1 MAQPN
6 HVYPSGNTAPV
17 PPSQKTDPLSHYQP
31 IPINSL
37 KPLPRKRRKWGWWL
51 VVLVLV
57 YFLAPLRTNLLV
69 LGTDRTEGMNIGRS
83 DTILLLSIVPLQPY
97 VSMLSIPRDLWVNVP
112 GIGEDRINTA
122 HFYAEASQPGSGPD
136 ATLETIR
143 ANFGVRVTRYVTIN
157 FDGFVEL
164 IDAVGGVD
172 IELAQAEGGLPA
184 GTHHLDAG
192 QALAFVR
199 ERYSS
204 DDFYRM
210 RHGQMVVQA
219 AAGKM
224 ANPTNWWRWPG
235 IVSALGRAVKT
246 NVPFYDWPRLGL
258 ALLRAALANTIDSHV
273 IDRDYVTPY
282 TTGQGANILMPN
294 WDAIHPLVVEL
305 FAP

>member
-1 MAQPN
+1 MSQTNQPL
-6 HVYPSGNTAPV
+6 PTGKTIPV
-17 PPSQKTDPLSHYQP
+17 PASQRTDPLSHFQP
-31 IPINSL
+31 IPVRSL

-51 VVLVLV
+51 LVLVLI
-57 YFLAPLRTNLLV
+57 YFLAPVRTNLLV

-83 DTILLLSIVPLQPY
+83 DTILLMSIVPLKPY
-97 VSMLSIPRDLWVNVP
+97 VSMLSIPRDLWVVLP

-122 HFYAEASQPGSGPD
+122 HFYAEANQAGSGPK

-143 ANFGVRVTRYVTIN
+143 ANFGVQVNRYLSIN
-157 FDGFVEL
+157 FDGFVEM

-184 GTHHLDAG
+184 GNHHLDAG

-204 DDFYRM
+204 DDFFRM
-210 RHGQMVVQA
+210 RHGQIVVQSA
-219 AAGKM
+219 IAKM
-224 ANPTNWWRWPG
+224 AKPANWWRWPG
-235 IVSALGRAVKT
+235 VIKALSRAVQT
-246 NVPFYDWPRLGL
+246 NLPIYEWPRLGV
-258 ALLRAALANTIDSHV
+258 ALLRAALSNTIDSHV

-282 TTGQGANILMPN
+282 TTAQGANILLPN
-294 WDAIHPLVVEL
+294 WDAIHPLVVDL

>member
-1 MAQPN
+1 MSQPN
-6 HVYPSGNTAPV
+6 RTYPSGNTAPV

-31 IPINSL
+31 IPVKSL
-37 KPLPRKRRKWGWWL
+37 KPLPRKRRRWGWWL
-51 VVLVLV
+51 VALVLV

-97 VSMLSIPRDLWVNVP
+97 VSMLSIPRDLWVTIP
-112 GIGEDRINTA
+112 GVGEDRINTA

-143 ANFGVRVTRYVTIN
+143 ANFGVRVSRYVAIN
-157 FDGFVEL
+157 FDGFVEM

-172 IELAQAEGGLPA
+172 IELEQAEGGLPA
-184 GTHHLDAG
+184 GKHHLDAG

-219 AAGKM
+219 AVGKM
-224 ANPTNWWRWPG
+224 ANPANWWRWPG
-235 IVSALGRAVKT
+235 LVSALSRAVNT

-258 ALLRAALANTIDSHV
+258 ALLRAALTDTIDEHV

-282 TTGQGANILMPN
+282 TTDQGANILLPN

>member
-1 MAQPN
+1 MSQPN
-6 HVYPSGNTAPV
+6 LTYPSGNTAPV

-31 IPINSL
+31 IPVKSL
-37 KPLPRKRRKWGWWL
+37 KPLPRKRRRWGWWL
-51 VVLVLV
+51 VALVLV

-69 LGTDRTEGMNIGRS
+69 LGTDRTEGTNIGRS

-97 VSMLSIPRDLWVNVP
+97 VSMLSIPRDLWVNIP
-112 GIGEDRINTA
+112 GVGEDRINTA

-143 ANFGVRVTRYVTIN
+143 ANFGVRVSRYVAIN
-157 FDGFVEL
+157 FDGFVEM

-172 IELAQAEGGLPA
+172 IELEQAEGGLPA
-184 GTHHLDAG
+184 GKHHLDAG

-210 RHGQMVVQA
+210 RHGQMVIQA
-219 AAGKM
+219 AVGKM
-224 ANPTNWWRWPG
+224 ANPVNWWRWPG
-235 IVSALGRAVKT
+235 IVKALSSAVKT

-258 ALLRAALANTIDSHV
+258 ALLRAALTDRIDSHV

-282 TTGQGANILMPN
+282 TTDQGANILLPN

>member
-1 MAQPN
+1 M
-6 HVYPSGNTAPV
+6 
-17 PPSQKTDPLSHYQP
+17 
-31 IPINSL
+31 
-37 KPLPRKRRKWGWWL
+37 PRKRRKWGWWL

-97 VSMLSIPRDLWVNVP
+97 VSMLSIPRDLWVNIP
-112 GIGEDRINTA
+112 GVGEDRINTA

-143 ANFGVRVTRYVTIN
+143 ANFGVRVSRYVAIN
-157 FDGFVEL
+157 FDGFVEM

-172 IELAQAEGGLPA
+172 IELEQAEGGLPA
-184 GTHHLDAG
+184 GKHHLDAG

-210 RHGQMVVQA
+210 RHGQMVIQA
-219 AAGKM
+219 AVGKM
-224 ANPTNWWRWPG
+224 ANPVNWWRWPG
-235 IVSALGRAVKT
+235 IVKALSSAVKT

-258 ALLRAALANTIDSHV
+258 ALLRAALTDRIDSHV

-282 TTGQGANILMPN
+282 TTDQGANILLPN

>member
-1 MAQPN
+1 MSQLN
-6 HVYPSGNTAPV
+6 LTYPSGNTAPV

-31 IPINSL
+31 IPVKSL
-37 KPLPRKRRKWGWWL
+37 KPLPRRRRRWGWWL
-51 VVLVLV
+51 VALVLV

-69 LGTDRTEGMNIGRS
+69 LGTDRTEGTNIGRS

-97 VSMLSIPRDLWVNVP
+97 VTMLSIPRDLWVNIP
-112 GIGEDRINTA
+112 GVGEDRINTA

-143 ANFGVRVTRYVTIN
+143 ANFGVRVSRYVAIN
-157 FDGFVEL
+157 FDGFVEM

-172 IELAQAEGGLPA
+172 IELEQAEGGLPA
-184 GTHHLDAG
+184 GKHHLDAG

-219 AAGKM
+219 AVGKM
-224 ANPTNWWRWPG
+224 ANPVNWWRWPG
-235 IVSALGRAVKT
+235 IVKALSSAVKT

-258 ALLRAALANTIDSHV
+258 ALLRAALTDRIDSHV

-282 TTGQGANILMPN
+282 TTDQGANILLPN

>member
-1 MAQPN
+1 MSQPN
-6 HVYPSGNTAPV
+6 LTYPSGNTAPV

-31 IPINSL
+31 IPVKSL
-37 KPLPRKRRKWGWWL
+37 KPLPRRRRRWGWWL
-51 VVLVLV
+51 VALVLV

-69 LGTDRTEGMNIGRS
+69 LGTDRTEGTNIGRS

-97 VSMLSIPRDLWVNVP
+97 VTMLSIPRDLWVNIP
-112 GIGEDRINTA
+112 GVGEDRINTA

-143 ANFGVRVTRYVTIN
+143 ANFGVRVSRYVAIN
-157 FDGFVEL
+157 FDGFVEM

-172 IELAQAEGGLPA
+172 IELEQAEGGLPA
-184 GTHHLDAG
+184 GKHHLDAG

-219 AAGKM
+219 AVGKM
-224 ANPTNWWRWPG
+224 ANPVNWWRWPG
-235 IVSALGRAVKT
+235 IVKALSSAVKT

-258 ALLRAALANTIDSHV
+258 ALLRAALTDRIDSHV

-282 TTGQGANILMPN
+282 TTDQGANILLPN

>member
-1 MAQPN
+1 MSQPN
-6 HVYPSGNTAPV
+6 LTYPSGNTAPV

-31 IPINSL
+31 IPVKSL
-37 KPLPRKRRKWGWWL
+37 KPLPRKRRRWGWWL
-51 VVLVLV
+51 VALVLV

-69 LGTDRTEGMNIGRS
+69 LGTDRTEGTNIGRS

-97 VSMLSIPRDLWVNVP
+97 VSMLSIPRDLWVTIP
-112 GIGEDRINTA
+112 GVGEDRINTA

-143 ANFGVRVTRYVTIN
+143 ANFGVRVSRYVAIN
-157 FDGFVEL
+157 FDGFVEM

-172 IELAQAEGGLPA
+172 IELEQAEGGLPA
-184 GTHHLDAG
+184 GKHHLDAG

-210 RHGQMVVQA
+210 RHGQMVIQA
-219 AAGKM
+219 AVGKM
-224 ANPTNWWRWPG
+224 ANPVNWWRWPG
-235 IVSALGRAVKT
+235 IVKALSSAVKT

-258 ALLRAALANTIDSHV
+258 ALLRAALTDRIDSHV

-282 TTGQGANILMPN
+282 TTDQGANILLPN

>member
-1 MAQPN
+1 MSQPN
-6 HVYPSGNTAPV
+6 HTYPSGNTAPV

-37 KPLPRKRRKWGWWL
+37 KPLPRKRHKWGWWL

-57 YFLAPLRTNLLV
+57 YFLAPLRTNLVV

-97 VSMLSIPRDLWVNVP
+97 VSMLSIPRDLWVNIP
-112 GIGEDRINTA
+112 GVGEDRINTA

-143 ANFGVRVTRYVTIN
+143 ANFGVRVNRYVSIN
-157 FDGFVEL
+157 FDGFVEM

-172 IELAQAEGGLPA
+172 IVLDQAEGGLPA
-184 GTHHLDAG
+184 GQHHLDAG

-224 ANPTNWWRWPG
+224 ANPANWWRWPG
-235 IVSALGRAVKT
+235 IFSALSRAVNT

-258 ALLRAALANTIDSHV
+258 ALLRAALTNTIDSHV

-282 TTGQGANILMPN
+282 TTGQGANILLPN

>member
-1 MAQPN
+1 MSQLN
-6 HVYPSGNTAPV
+6 HTYPSGNTAPV

-31 IPINSL
+31 IPVKSL
-37 KPLPRKRRKWGWWL
+37 KPLPRRRRRWGWWL

-57 YFLAPLRTNLLV
+57 YLLAPLRTNLLV

-97 VSMLSIPRDLWVNVP
+97 VSMLSIPRDLWVTIP
-112 GIGEDRINTA
+112 GVGEDRINTA

-143 ANFGVRVTRYVTIN
+143 ANFGVRVSRYVAIN
-157 FDGFVEL
+157 FDGFVEM

-172 IELAQAEGGLPA
+172 IELEQAEGGLPA
-184 GTHHLDAG
+184 GKHHLDAG

-210 RHGQMVVQA
+210 RHGQMVIQA
-219 AAGKM
+219 AVGKM
-224 ANPTNWWRWPG
+224 ANPVNWWRWPG
-235 IVSALGRAVKT
+235 IVKALSSAVKT

-258 ALLRAALANTIDSHV
+258 ALLRAALTDRIDSHV

-282 TTGQGANILMPN
+282 TTDQGANILLPN

>member
-1 MAQPN
+1 MSQPN
-6 HVYPSGNTAPV
+6 LTYPSGNTAPV

-31 IPINSL
+31 IPVKSL
-37 KPLPRKRRKWGWWL
+37 KPLPRKRRRWGWWL
-51 VVLVLV
+51 VALVLV

-69 LGTDRTEGMNIGRS
+69 LGTDRTEGTNIGRS

-97 VSMLSIPRDLWVNVP
+97 VTMLSIPRDLWVNIP
-112 GIGEDRINTA
+112 GVGEDRINTA

-143 ANFGVRVTRYVTIN
+143 ANFGVRVSRYVAIN
-157 FDGFVEL
+157 FDGFVEM

-172 IELAQAEGGLPA
+172 IELEQAEGGLPA
-184 GTHHLDAG
+184 GKHHLDAG

-210 RHGQMVVQA
+210 RHGQMVIQA
-219 AAGKM
+219 AVGKM
-224 ANPTNWWRWPG
+224 ANPVNWWRWPG
-235 IVSALGRAVKT
+235 IVKALSSAVKT

-258 ALLRAALANTIDSHV
+258 ALLRAALTDRIDSHV

-282 TTGQGANILMPN
+282 TTDQGANILLPN